1 MVPMG
6 FLDALFYVVPSLV
19 YPSPTT
25 IFPSTSFAFLFIL
38 TSSCVRTVARWRVH
52 CNFTPTSKS
61 TRNHEN
67 MKHVV
72 GVFAEGVASGPSD
85 PTSVG
90 RVGCGK
96 AVVPFPCFAETIL
109 LHAPSLF
116 GRRKARTMLIGGD
129 GMRPAG
135 GGGAPTSLG
144 GWV

>member
-1 MVPMG
+1 MVFP
-6 FLDALFYVVPSLV
+6 LFR
-19 YPSPTT
+19 PSPTT
-25 IFPSTSFAFLFIL
+25 ISPSASFAFLFFL

-52 CNFTPTSKS
+52 CNVTPTSTS

-67 MKHVV
+67 MKRVV
-72 GVFAEGVASGPSD
+72 GVFAEGVAAGLSD

-96 AVVPFPCFAETIL
+96 AVVPFPCYAETIL

-129 GMRPAG
+129 GMRPLAG
-135 GGGAPTSLG
+135 VGPQHLSGDGFNAEE
-144 GWV
+144 